1 MKKHIIAVASVIVGA
16 FTISCGVVAVLNK
29 IAERNV
35 SLLKQKE
42 VYILFVVL
50 AVLFGIAML
59 IKYKKGYSKRMA
71 RLLLK
76 VATLKVFIF
85 RRMMKLNKILQQQF
99 LAMLFMEVEL
109 S

>member
-50 AVLFGIAML
+50 GSLRDCDVDQI
-59 IKYKKGYSKRMA
+59 
-71 RLLLK
+71 
-76 VATLKVFIF
+76 
-85 RRMMKLNKILQQQF
+85 
-99 LAMLFMEVEL
+99 
-109 S
+109 